1 VELLSP
7 NSKRRKP
14 NLRDKGEAKG
24 KGQYVD
30 DEEEMEI
37 ESTLPEPAA
46 AAAAATRSLT
56 SKNAAAAG
64 GSPGMPAVCGDAI
77 ALLLLQAGAS
87 CTIQNR

>member
-46 AAAAATRSLT
+46 APAATRRPT